1 MQQKAPPPPALVARQ
16 RNAAMIPGGGGVPG
30 RRIDLPSLANCTFIE
45 YTFTTGLNLPAMS
58 NRVYFIVV
66 NTSLTALLYFS
77 ITGVYRAPFTV
88 GLPIAANLGFY
99 EPAIAPT
106 NPISISGAGYAAQ
119 GLIKE

>member
-1 MQQKAPPPPALVARQ
+1 MQQKAPPPSAYSARQ
-16 RNAAMIPGGGGVPG
+16 RTAPMIPGGGGLPG
-30 RRIDLPSLANCTFIE
+30 TRLDIASIANCVFIE
-45 YTFTTGLNLPAMS
+45 YNFTTGLRLPAMA

-66 NTSLTALLYFS
+66 NTSLTALLYFT
-77 ITGVYRAPFTV
+77 ITGVYQAPFTV

-106 NPISISGAGYAAQ
+106 NPISISGTGYAAQ